1 MSSQDH
7 ALDDTILP
15 PALSAD
21 RRQTYLCGTA
31 SRVDWKQALRAL
43 EKIEAG
49 QDPLKVLARV
59 IAKSRYRGKAEER
72 EALGLPTD
80 DLYESI
86 DE

>member
-1 MSSQDH
+1 MSNQDH

-15 PALSAD
+15 PAPQ
-21 RRQTYLCGTA
+21 RYLCGTA

-43 EKIEAG
+43 EKIDAG

-59 IAKSRYRGKAEER
+59 IAKSRYRGKVEER